1 MDLHLILWNMDHV
14 ELQFDNNSQKTIDL
28 DITEGIPCTEWP
40 VAAQEWVTRQRM
52 NGWPSKSIL
61 SQVRILPIYVVSVG
75 NHESGQYSLESR
87 LSFISIERELVWSF
101 NETQFHCFFILKY
114 ITKCSLE
121 PLAPDELSTYHIK
134 TIISGYQKKVKWNG
148 NHQI

>member
-1 MDLHLILWNMDHV
+1 
-14 ELQFDNNSQKTIDL
+14 
-28 DITEGIPCTEWP
+28 
-40 VAAQEWVTRQRM
+40 M

-61 SQVRILPIYVVSVG
+61 SQVRILQIYVVPVG

-114 ITKCSLE
+114 ITKCNFV
-121 PLAPDELSTYHIK
+121 PLAPEELSTYHLKQLFLAIRRKSNGMETIK
-134 TIISGYQKKVKWNG
+134 FNQSSVIES
-148 NHQI
+148 